1 MFKTK
6 SKAMGEIMYFL
17 LKAMNVQINHSSNNF
32 LTIVGTMTLF
42 LKISLSFD
50 GCVMYASY
58 IVLLSSSLST
68 CLEEMRKFVKIHH
81 LN

>member
-1 MFKTK
+1 
-6 SKAMGEIMYFL
+6 
-17 LKAMNVQINHSSNNF
+17 
-32 LTIVGTMTLF
+32 MTLF
-42 LKISLSFD
+42 LKILLSFD

-68 CLEEMRKFVKIHH
+68 RLEEMRKIVKIHH